1 MLKLFEQEYDCKIKH
16 GFELDFVTLIYCIKF
31 LLLSEICYMKK

>member
-16 GFELDFVTLIYCIKF
+16 GFELDFVTLLFIASSFCF
-31 LLLSEICYMKK
+31 